1 MYEFD
6 IFNTENYFS
15 DYARNKYEQLYNEIR
30 NQPEDYILNVDETKY
45 FDYLLEKYESDLITF
60 YFDKGSIQNSV
71 PPNRSG
77 AVLQE
82 SRILFCGEEIMVR
95 SHCLQFAQS

>member
-30 NQPEDYILNVDETKY
+30 NSKYHKYIYTLNVLFLRFVSLFKKNTWVHKY
-45 FDYLLEKYESDLITF
+45 PLKL
-60 YFDKGSIQNSV
+60 DK
-71 PPNRSG
+71 
-77 AVLQE
+77 
-82 SRILFCGEEIMVR
+82 
-95 SHCLQFAQS
+95 

>member
-45 FDYLLEKYESDLITF
+45 
-60 YFDKGSIQNSV
+60 
-71 PPNRSG
+71 
-77 AVLQE
+77 
-82 SRILFCGEEIMVR
+82 
-95 SHCLQFAQS
+95 

>member
-1 MYEFD
+1 MKQK
-6 IFNTENYFS
+6 S
-15 DYARNKYEQLYNEIR
+15 LSGWLR
-30 NQPEDYILNVDETKY
+30 V
-45 FDYLLEKYESDLITF
+45 ITVGMALVGAVL

-82 SRILFCGEEIMVR
+82 SRILFCGEEIMAR
-95 SHCLQFAQS
+95 SHCLQFAQSCIR

>member
-45 FDYLLEKYESDLITF
+45 FDYSTI
-60 YFDKGSIQNSV
+60 
-71 PPNRSG
+71 
-77 AVLQE
+77 AVL
-82 SRILFCGEEIMVR
+82 SDTPVVYFPRMDTLTFMKVGYILCATNGRI
-95 SHCLQFAQS
+95 